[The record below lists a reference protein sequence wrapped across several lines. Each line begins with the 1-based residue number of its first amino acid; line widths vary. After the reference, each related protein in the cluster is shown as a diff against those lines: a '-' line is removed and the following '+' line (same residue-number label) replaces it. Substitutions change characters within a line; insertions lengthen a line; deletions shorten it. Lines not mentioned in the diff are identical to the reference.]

1 MKLSSRHVLA
11 AVLFATSALAAACG
25 LASEE
30 ETTAPIV
37 EEPAPAEQAPAAD
50 VGISLEG
57 QRPISDAELAE
68 VQRAAGLAAT
78 LEILTEDGETIK
90 LESGITS
97 MHEGSLNGVDI
108 TFTPLDAS
116 GRPSRKNLE
125 VVYQRSDTLPAHF
138 YFVTDGSEA
147 STGVPP
153 ALDGKPDGGPT
164 AQCLGGS
171 WSNWSTYNT
180 FCGYRWLC
188 SRKKWDHWA
197 TFNQQVRSKRCWNG
211 TLVVQ
216 YRDHYAHCGC

>member
-11 AVLFATSALAAACG
+11 AFLFATSAVAAACG
-25 LASEE
+25 LASDEA
-30 ETTAPIV
+30 TDPIATL
-37 EEPAPAEQAPAAD
+37 EAAPAEEQAPAAD

-68 VQRAAGLAAT
+68 VQRAAGLPAT

-108 TFTPLDAS
+108 TFTPLDAN
-116 GRPSRKNLE
+116 GQPSRKNLE
-125 VVYQRSDTLPAHF
+125 VVYQRSDTAPARF
-138 YFVTDGSEA
+138 YFVTDSSVV
-147 STGVPP
+147 STGAPE
-153 ALDGKPDGGPT
+153 LGGKEEGGPT
-164 AQCLGGS
+164 AQCLGGNWTS
-171 WSNWSTYNT
+171 WSTYNT

-188 SRKKWDHWA
+188 SKKKWDHWA
-197 TFNQQVRSKRCWNG
+197 TFEQQVRSKRCWNG